1 MLGKFITI
9 EGTDGS
15 GKTTIIKHIE
25 EYLKNL
31 GLNVIVTREPG
42 GVELSEKIRDLLLNC
57 SMDSKT
63 EVLLFAAS
71 RREHILGKIIPEL
84 KKGTII
90 LCDRFLDSSVAYQAY
105 GRNLNVD
112 NVLKINEYV
121 LEGLEP
127 DLTLYFNVDVELG
140 ISRTASRE
148 KNNKLDNEKKEFYK
162 SVKKG
167 YDNML
172 ILHPNRIREIDA
184 NKTIEEVKQDTIK
197 IVEELLKVWNLI

>member
-90 LCDRFLDSSVAYQAY
+90 LCDRFLDSSVAYQA
-105 GRNLNVD
+105 
-112 NVLKINEYV
+112 
-121 LEGLEP
+121 
-127 DLTLYFNVDVELG
+127 
-140 ISRTASRE
+140 
-148 KNNKLDNEKKEFYK
+148 
-162 SVKKG
+162 
-167 YDNML
+167 
-172 ILHPNRIREIDA
+172 
-184 NKTIEEVKQDTIK
+184 
-197 IVEELLKVWNLI
+197 